1 MFVGINPPHRIKSIS
16 MSSFSSDEVEMLRSR
31 GNAWCAAVWL
41 GNYNKNSNPVDL
53 KDNEK
58 IKEFIVAKVKLLMF
72 RVLWFVIFSCQ
83 YEKKRYYVDPAQANL
98 SGIKQQLTGGSTG
111 SADSHGSHKLQ
122 SSSLIGE
129 REKIVGKLFLKLL
142 DPLELCRT
150 FHRAL

>member
-1 MFVGINPPHRIKSIS
+1 M
-16 MSSFSSDEVEMLRSR
+16 
-31 GNAWCAAVWL
+31 WL

-58 IKEFIVAKVKLLMF
+58 IKEFIVAKVRLLLF
-72 RVLWFVIFSCQ
+72 KVLWIVIFLCQ

-111 SADSHGSHKLQ
+111 SADSHNSHKLQ

-129 REKIVGKLFLKLL
+129 RERKAGKLFLKPL
-142 DPLELCRT
+142 DPL
-150 FHRAL
+150 

>member
-1 MFVGINPPHRIKSIS
+1 M
-16 MSSFSSDEVEMLRSR
+16 
-31 GNAWCAAVWL
+31 
-41 GNYNKNSNPVDL
+41 
-53 KDNEK
+53 
-58 IKEFIVAKVKLLMF
+58 
-72 RVLWFVIFSCQ
+72 IFSCQ

-150 FHRAL
+150 FYRAL

>member
-1 MFVGINPPHRIKSIS
+1 M
-16 MSSFSSDEVEMLRSR
+16 
-31 GNAWCAAVWL
+31 WL

-58 IKEFIVAKVKLLMF
+58 IKEFIVAKVRLLLI
-72 RVLWFVIFSCQ
+72 RVLWIVIFLCQ

-129 REKIVGKLFLKLL
+129 REKKVGKLFLKLL

-150 FHRAL
+150 FYRAL